1 MFEEC
6 TLGILMHSQPLLGIL
21 ILSVWGHYGP
31 CHPGFNAYH
40 PGCNPGPTFV
50 LIPDGPILFS
60 YHHGLISYHPGLS
73 PDLTFIGSDLPFIG
87 SAFPGRAG
95 VWSVELERLRKLR
108 GKQEK
113 EEKEEKIKEF
123 IVVLTK
129 IGGKH

>member
-1 MFEEC
+1 M
-6 TLGILMHSQPLLGIL
+6 
-21 ILSVWGHYGP
+21 SVFY
-31 CHPGFNAYH
+31 
-40 PGCNPGPTFV
+40 V
-50 LIPDGPILFS
+50 M
-60 YHHGLISYHPGLS
+60 S
-73 PDLTFIGSDLPFIG
+73 PDLTFIGSDLTFIG

-129 IGGKH
+129 KRGKS

>member
-1 MFEEC
+1 MALTHVKESYR
-6 TLGILMHSQPLLGIL
+6 TLD
-21 ILSVWGHYGP
+21 
-31 CHPGFNAYH
+31 PGFNAYH

-73 PDLTFIGSDLPFIG
+73 PDLTFIGSDLTFIG

-129 IGGKH
+129 KRGKIDFT